1 MIRLPIRASHIAI
14 AGSVAIAGLALPAAA
29 QDLPDQA
36 AANADAAGVAAD
48 DDGAIVVTARRREEN
63 LLDVPI
69 AVTAYGAEA
78 LEESGS
84 LDITDIG
91 DTTPNVTIE
100 NSRAT
105 NSTLSAFIRGVGQ
118 QDPVGGFEAGV
129 GIYLDDVYLNR
140 PQASVLDI
148 YDVERIEVLRGPQGT
163 LYGRN
168 TIGGAIKYV
177 TRRLPDDPEFKLRAT
192 YGTYDQAEAVVSV
205 AVPLGEMFKFGASG
219 ARLSR
224 GGFGDNLNLGIE
236 NYNKDVWAGRASV
249 EFESPDDRLFV
260 RIAGDYTKD
269 NSNPRNGHRLLPGLL
284 SGAPVLDNVY
294 DTRAGLT
301 VPAQDIESY
310 GLMMNVTAEL
320 SDNFTLRSISAW
332 REDKSFVPI
341 DFDSLPTVDV
351 DVPGI
356 YFNDQTS
363 QEFQL
368 LYDSDRLKGLVGFY
382 YLEANALTQ
391 FDVVLATTGPLIG
404 LPLASNF
411 GQFTS
416 GDVNTETWSAFGDF
430 TFDITDWLSLSGGL
444 RYTKDQRRSIILK
457 ANRINLPSP
466 SFGGNGVNLPGP
478 VITDFRGD
486 ASFEKWTPRVSV
498 SLKPTE
504 DLLVY
509 ASYSQGFKGG
519 GFDPRGSANITP
531 NTDGVAGPP
540 SYAEIYD
547 FFLFEPETVD
557 SYEVGIKG
565 SLFDRAFTY
574 ALTGFYADYTDVQIP
589 GSVGVDANGDGI
601 FEGFAGVT
609 TNAGKAR
616 FKGIEAEVFARLAR
630 DFAGPGSQIT
640 LAGTA
645 GYIDAEYLE
654 YVAIIGGVETNLA
667 PFRGIQNT
675 PKFTASATLG
685 ADVPVGAG
693 DLSANVTLSHRSRTQ
708 QFEIANP
715 YLDQPA
721 YQLLDAGVTYR
732 WAGDRFS
739 LGVYGKNLTNER
751 YITSG
756 YPFIATNAVTGV
768 PVLNGGNPIPSLGRE
783 GTLTAFYGNPR
794 QVFVTGTVKF

>member
-1 MIRLPIRASHIAI
+1 MPFARASFA
-14 AGSVAIAGLALPAAA
+14 AVLLSGAALAAFAAPAAA
-29 QDLPDQA
+29 QDTLPETAADQA
-36 AANADAAGVAAD
+36 ADQG
-48 DDGAIVVTARRREEN
+48 GEIVVTARRREEN

-69 AVTAYGAEA
+69 AVTAFSGEA
-78 LEESGS
+78 LENQGA
-84 LDITDIG
+84 LDITDIS
-91 DTTPNVTIE
+91 DTTPNVTVE

-140 PQASVLDI
+140 PQAAVLDI

-177 TRRLPDDPEFKLRAT
+177 TRRLPDTFEAKLRAT
-192 YGTYDQAEAVVSV
+192 YGSYDQADAVVSLS
-205 AVPLGEMFKFGASG
+205 APLGEMFKFGVSG

-224 GGFGDNLNLGIE
+224 GGFGENLNLGIE

-249 EFESPDDRLFV
+249 EFESPDERLFV
-260 RIAGDYTKD
+260 RISGDYTKD
-269 NSNPRNGHRLLPGLL
+269 ESNPRNGHRLTPGLL
-284 SGAPVLDNVY
+284 SGAPVLDNEF

-301 VPAQDIESY
+301 VPAQDIKSY

-320 SDNFTLRSISAW
+320 SDSLTLRSISAW

-341 DFDSLPTVDV
+341 DFDALPTVDV

-368 LYDSDRLKGLVGFY
+368 LYDGGPLQGLVGFY
-382 YLEANALTQ
+382 YLEANAVTE
-391 FDVVLATTGPLIG
+391 FDVILATTGPLLGI
-404 LPLASNF
+404 PLASNF

-416 GDVNTETWSAFGDF
+416 GDVRTKTWSVFGDF
-430 TFDITDWLSLSGGL
+430 TFDITDWLSVSAGG
-444 RYTKDQRRSIILK
+444 RYTRDNRRSIIFK
-457 ANRINLPSP
+457 ANRTNLPSP
-466 SFGGNGVNLPGP
+466 SFGGAGTNLGAP
-478 VITDFRGD
+478 ITNFTGE
-486 ASFEKWTPRVSV
+486 ASFDKFTPRASV
-498 SLKPTE
+498 SLKPSD
-504 DLLVY
+504 DLMIY

-519 GFDPRGSANITP
+519 GFDPRGSANVTP

-574 ALTGFYADYTDVQIP
+574 ALTGFYADYTNVQIP

-616 FKGIEAEVFARLAR
+616 FKGLEAEVFARLAR

-640 LAGTA
+640 LAGTL

-654 YVAIIGGVETNLA
+654 YNTIIGGAAVNVA
-667 PFRGIQNT
+667 PFRGVQNT
-675 PKFTASATLG
+675 PEWTASGSLG
-685 ADVPVGAG
+685 ANIPLGNG
-693 DLSANVTLSHRSRTQ
+693 DLTPNVGVSYRSRTQ

-715 YLDQPA
+715 YLDQPG
-721 YQLLDAGVTYR
+721 YTLVDAGLTYR
-732 WAGDRFS
+732 WADDRFS
-739 LGVYGKNLTNER
+739 IGVYGKNLTDKR

-756 YPFIATNAVTGV
+756 YPFIATNATTGV
-768 PVLNGGNPIPSLGRE
+768 PVLNAAGNPIPALGRE
-783 GTLTAFYGNPR
+783 GVLTAFYGNPR

>member
-1 MIRLPIRASHIAI
+1 MSRMSARARHLAFAST
-14 AGSVAIAGLALPAAA
+14 LALGVFAAPAAA
-29 QDLPDQA
+29 QDVA
-36 AANADAAGVAAD
+36 EANDDAEGVAAED
-48 DDGAIVVTARRREEN
+48 EGGIVVTARRREEN

-78 LEESGS
+78 LEETGS

-140 PQASVLDI
+140 PQAAVLDI

-192 YGTYDQAEAVVSV
+192 YGTYDQAEAVVS
-205 AVPLGEMFKFGASG
+205 ASVPLGDMFKFGASG

-224 GGFGDNLNLGIE
+224 GGFGENLTLGID
-236 NYNKDVWAGRASV
+236 NYNKNVWAGRASV
-249 EFESPDDRLFV
+249 EFESPDNRLFV
-260 RIAGDYTKD
+260 RVSGDYTHD
-269 NSNPRNGHRLLPGLL
+269 NSNPRNGHRLFPGYL
-284 SGAPVLDNVY
+284 SGAPVLDNVF
-294 DTRAGLT
+294 DTRAGLAT
-301 VPAQDIESY
+301 PNQDVKAY
-310 GLMMNVTAEL
+310 GLMMNVSAEL
-320 SDNFTLRSISAW
+320 SDHFTLRSISAW

-341 DFDSLPTVDV
+341 DFDALPAADV
-351 DVPGI
+351 DVPGL

-368 LYDSDRLKGLVGFY
+368 HYNSDRLNGLVGFY

-391 FDVVLATTGPLIG
+391 FDVILATTGPLIG
-404 LPLASNF
+404 IPLANNF

-416 GDVNTETWSAFGDF
+416 GDVSTDTWSAFGDF
-430 TFDITDWLSLSGGL
+430 TFDFTDWLSVSAGL
-444 RYTKDQRRSIILK
+444 RYTKDNRKSVILK
-457 ANRINLPSP
+457 QNRLFLPSP
-466 SFGGNGVNLPGP
+466 QFGGSGSDLGAPLTNFTGE
-478 VITDFRGD
+478 
-486 ASFEKWTPRVSV
+486 ASFDKWTPRASI

-504 DLLVY
+504 DLMVY
-509 ASYSQGFKGG
+509 ASYSKGFKGG
-519 GFDPRGSANITP
+519 GFDPRADGTKVVDINR
-531 NTDGVAGPP
+531 DGVR
-540 SYAEIYD
+540 SYDEAYD
-547 FFLFEPETVD
+547 FFLFDPEEVD
-557 SYEVGIKG
+557 SYELGVKG
-565 SLFDRAFTY
+565 SLFDRGLTY
-574 ALTGFYADYTDVQIP
+574 ALTGFYADYTNVQIP
-589 GSVGVDANGDGI
+589 GSEGIDANGDGV
-601 FEGFAGVT
+601 FEGFAGTT
-609 TNAGKAR
+609 TNAAKAR
-616 FKGIEAEVFARLAR
+616 FKGFEAEFFARMAR

-640 LAGTA
+640 FAGTA
-645 GYIDAEYLE
+645 GYIDAKFLE
-654 YVAIIGGVETNLA
+654 YIGATGADVSA
-667 PFRGIQNT
+667 FRRPQNT

-685 ADVPVGAG
+685 ADVPMG
-693 DLSANVTLSHRSRTQ
+693 DGEVSANVSLSHRSRTQ
-708 QFEIANP
+708 QFEVSTP

-732 WAGDRFS
+732 WAGERFS

-751 YITSG
+751 YLTSG
-756 YPFIATNAVTGV
+756 YPFFVGNPVTGAAILL
-768 PVLNGGNPIPSLGRE
+768 PNGNPTPQLGRE
-783 GTLTAFYGNPR
+783 LAVLGFYGNPR

>member
-1 MIRLPIRASHIAI
+1 MPFARASFA
-14 AGSVAIAGLALPAAA
+14 AVLLSGGALATYAAPAAA
-29 QDLPDQA
+29 QAEAVQQA
-36 AANADAAGVAAD
+36 DTASAGS
-48 DDGAIVVTARRREEN
+48 GEIVVTARRREER
-63 LLDVPI
+63 LSDVPI
-69 AVTAYGAEA
+69 AVTAFSAEA
-78 LEESGS
+78 LEESGAI
-84 LDITDIG
+84 DITDIS

-140 PQASVLDI
+140 PQAAVLDI

-177 TRRLPDDPEFKLRAT
+177 TRRLPDAFEAKIRAT
-192 YGTYDQAEAVVSV
+192 YGSYNQADAVVSLS
-205 AVPLGEMFKFGASG
+205 APLGDMFKLGVSG

-249 EFESPDDRLFV
+249 EFESPDSRLFV
-260 RIAGDYTKD
+260 RIAGDYTHDK
-269 NSNPRNGHRLLPGLL
+269 SNPRNGHRLIPGFF
-284 SGAPVLDNVY
+284 SGAPVLDDVY

-301 VPAQDIESY
+301 TPAQDIKAY

-320 SDNFTLRSISAW
+320 SDSFTLRSISAW

-341 DFDSLPTVDV
+341 DFDALPTVDV
-351 DVPGI
+351 DVPGL
-356 YFNDQTS
+356 YLNDQTS

-368 LYDSDRLKGLVGFY
+368 LYDGGRLQGLVGFY
-382 YLEANALTQ
+382 YLEANAVTQ
-391 FDVVLATTGPLIG
+391 FDVILATTGPLIG
-404 LPLASNF
+404 IPLASNF

-416 GDVNTETWSAFGDF
+416 GDVRTKTWSVFGDF
-430 TFDITDWLSLSGGL
+430 TFDFTDWLSVSAGG
-444 RYTKDQRRSIILK
+444 RYTRDNRRSIMFK
-457 ANRINLPSP
+457 ANRIGLPSP
-466 SFGGNGVNLPGP
+466 PFGGAGTNLGAP
-478 VITDFRGD
+478 ITNFTGE
-486 ASFEKWTPRVSV
+486 ASFEKFTPRVSV
-498 SLKPTE
+498 SVKPSDT
-504 DLLVY
+504 LMVY

-519 GFDPRGSANITP
+519 GFDPRGSANVTP

-557 SYEVGIKG
+557 SYEVGVKG
-565 SLFDRAFTY
+565 SLFDRTFTY
-574 ALTGFYADYTDVQIP
+574 ALTGFYADYTNVQIP
-589 GSVGVDANGDGI
+589 GSVGVDANGDGV

-640 LAGTA
+640 LAGTL
-645 GYIDAEYLE
+645 GYIDAEYVE
-654 YVAIIGGVETNLA
+654 YNTIIAGAAVNVA

-675 PKFTASATLG
+675 PEFTASGTLG
-685 ADVPVGAG
+685 ARLPLADG
-693 DLSANVTLSHRSRTQ
+693 DLTPNVTVSHRSRTQ

-721 YQLLDAGVTYR
+721 YTLVDAGITYR
-732 WAGDRFS
+732 WADDRFS
-739 LGVYGKNLTNER
+739 IGLYGKNLTDKR

-756 YPFIATNAVTGV
+756 YPFIATNPTTGV
-768 PVLNGGNPIPSLGRE
+768 PVINAAGNPVPALGRE
-783 GTLTAFYGNPR
+783 GILTAFYGNPR

>member
-1 MIRLPIRASHIAI
+1 
-14 AGSVAIAGLALPAAA
+14 
-29 QDLPDQA
+29 
-36 AANADAAGVAAD
+36 
-48 DDGAIVVTARRREEN
+48 VTARRREEN

-78 LEESGS
+78 LEESGAI
-84 LDITDIG
+84 DITDIG

-140 PQASVLDI
+140 PQAAVLDI

-177 TRRLPDDPEFKLRAT
+177 TRRLPDEFEGKIRAT
-192 YGTYDQAEAVVSV
+192 YGSYDQADAIISLSAPV
-205 AVPLGEMFKFGASG
+205 GDMFKFGVSG

-224 GGFGDNLNLGIE
+224 GGFGENLNLGIE

-260 RIAGDYTKD
+260 RVSGDYTKD
-269 NSNPRNGHRLLPGLL
+269 NSNPRNGHRLFPGYL

-301 VPAQDIESY
+301 VPAQDIEAY

-320 SDNFTLRSISAW
+320 TDTLTLRSISAW

-341 DFDSLPTVDV
+341 DFDSLPTIDV
-351 DVPGI
+351 DVPGL

-368 LYDSDRLKGLVGFY
+368 HYNSSRLNGLVGFY

-391 FDVVLATTGPLIG
+391 FDVILATTGPLIG
-404 LPLASNF
+404 IPEAARF

-416 GDVNTETWSAFGDF
+416 GDVNTETWSVFGDF
-430 TFDITDWLSLSGGL
+430 TFDFNDWLSVSGGL
-444 RYTKDQRRSIILK
+444 RYTRDDRSSIIFK
-457 ANRINLPSP
+457 ANRLGGVSP
-466 SFGGNGVNLPGP
+466 QLGGTAVNLGAPL
-478 VITDFRGD
+478 TDFRGK
-486 ASFEKWTPRVSV
+486 ASFEKWTPRASV
-498 SLKPTE
+498 SLKPSE
-504 DLLVY
+504 DLMIY

-519 GFDPRGSANITP
+519 GFDPRGTATSAPDSNR
-531 NTDGVAGPP
+531 DGVR
-540 SYAEIYD
+540 SYDEIYD
-547 FFLFEPETVD
+547 FFLFDPEVVD
-557 SYEVGIKG
+557 SYEAGVKG

-574 ALTGFYADYTDVQIP
+574 ALTGFYADYTNVQIP
-589 GSVGVDANGDGI
+589 GSEGIDANGDGV
-601 FEGFAGVT
+601 FEGFVGKT
-609 TNAGKAR
+609 TNAARAR
-616 FKGIEAEVFARLAR
+616 FKGIEAEVSARMAR

-640 LAGTA
+640 FGATA
-645 GYIDAEYLE
+645 GYIDAEFLE
-654 YVAIIGGVETNLA
+654 YIGNTGVDVSE
-667 PFRGIQNT
+667 FRKPQNT

-685 ADVPVGAG
+685 ANVPVGAG
-693 DLSANVTLSHRSRTQ
+693 DISANVGISHRSRTQ

-721 YQLLDAGVTYR
+721 YQLIDAGVTYR
-732 WAGDRFS
+732 APGDRFT

-756 YPFIATNAVTGV
+756 YPFIVANAVTGV
-768 PVLNGGNPIPSLGRE
+768 PVLLPNGNPAPQLGRE
-783 GTLTAFYGNPR
+783 LALLGFYGNPR
-794 QVFVTGTVKF
+794 QVFVTGSVKF

>member
-1 MIRLPIRASHIAI
+1 MIRMPVRASRIALASSLAFGAFAMPATAQET
-14 AGSVAIAGLALPAAA
+14 AGEPEFAAS
-29 QDLPDQA
+29 
-36 AANADAAGVAAD
+36 DA
-48 DDGAIVVTARRREEN
+48 DGAIIVTARRREEN

-91 DTTPNVTIE
+91 DTTPNVTVE

-140 PQASVLDI
+140 PQAAVLDI

-192 YGTYDQAEAVVSV
+192 YGSYDQADAVVSV
-205 AVPLGEMFKFGASG
+205 SVPLGDMFKFGASG

-249 EFESPDDRLFV
+249 EFESPDNRLFV
-260 RIAGDYTKD
+260 RISGDYTKD
-269 NSNPRNGHRLLPGLL
+269 ESNPRNGHRLIPGFF

-294 DTRAGLT
+294 DTRAGLST
-301 VPAQDIESY
+301 PTQDVEAY
-310 GLMMNVTAEL
+310 GLLMNVTAEL

-332 REDKSFVPI
+332 REDKTFGPI
-341 DFDSLPTVDV
+341 DFDSLPTIDV

-356 YFNDQTS
+356 YFNDQIS
-363 QEFQL
+363 QEVQF
-368 LYDSDRLKGLVGFY
+368 LYNSSRLNGLVGFY

-391 FDVVLATTGPLIG
+391 FDVILATTGPLIG
-404 LPLASNF
+404 IPQASNF

-416 GDVNTETWSAFGDF
+416 GDVNTETWSVFGDF
-430 TFDITDWLSLSGGL
+430 TFDFTDWLSVSGGI
-444 RYTKDQRRSIILK
+444 RYTRDNRRSIIYK
-457 ANRINLPSP
+457 ANRLFLPSP
-466 SFGGNGVNLPGP
+466 SFGGNGVDLGAP
-478 VITDFRGD
+478 ITNFTGEAKFDR
-486 ASFEKWTPRVSV
+486 WTPRVSV
-498 SLKPTE
+498 SVKPTE
-504 DLLVY
+504 DLMIY

-574 ALTGFYADYTDVQIP
+574 ALTGFYADYTNVQIP

-616 FKGIEAEVFARLAR
+616 FKGIEAEVSARLAR
-630 DFAGPGSQIT
+630 DFAGPGSGIT
-640 LAGTA
+640 LGGTA
-645 GYIDAEYLE
+645 GYIDAEYQE
-654 YVAIIGGVETNLA
+654 YIAIIGGVETNLA

-685 ADVPVGAG
+685 TNLPVAGG
-693 DLSANVTLSHRSRTQ
+693 DLSANLTLSHRSRTQ

-715 YLDQPA
+715 YLDQPG
-721 YQLLDAGVTYR
+721 YELLDAGVTYR
-732 WAGDRFS
+732 FTGDRFT

-756 YPFIATNAVTGV
+756 YPFIATNATTGV
-768 PVLNGGNPIPSLGRE
+768 PVLSGGNPVPALGRE
-783 GTLTAFYGNPR
+783 GVLTAFYGNPR
-794 QVFVTGTVKF
+794 QIFVTGSVKF

>member
-1 MIRLPIRASHIAI
+1 MIRMPIRASHIAL
-14 AGSVAIAGLALPAAA
+14 AGSLALAGLAAPAAA
-29 QDLPDQA
+29 QDA
-36 AANADAAGVAAD
+36 AASNDSAGGIAAE
-48 DDGAIVVTARRREEN
+48 DDGGIVVTARRREEN

-140 PQASVLDI
+140 PQAAVLDI

-177 TRRLPDDPEFKLRAT
+177 TRRLPDDFEAKVRAT
-192 YGTYDQAEAVVSV
+192 YGSYDQADAVVSL
-205 AVPLGEMFKFGASG
+205 AVPVGDMFKFGVSG

-249 EFESPDDRLFV
+249 EFESPDNRLFV
-260 RIAGDYTKD
+260 RISGDYTHDK
-269 NSNPRNGHRLLPGLL
+269 SNPRNGHRLIPGFL

-294 DTRAGLT
+294 DTQAGLT
-301 VPAQDIESY
+301 VPKQDIKAY

-320 SDNFTLRSISAW
+320 SDSLTLRSISAW
-332 REDKSFVPI
+332 REDKSYVPI
-341 DFDSLPTVDV
+341 DFDALPTVDV

-363 QEFQL
+363 QELQL
-368 LYDSDRLKGLVGFY
+368 LYDSDRLHGLVGLY

-391 FDVVLATTGPLIG
+391 FDVILATTGPLIG
-404 LPLASNF
+404 VPLASNF

-430 TFDITDWLSLSGGL
+430 TFDITDRLSLSAGI
-444 RYTKDQRRSIILK
+444 RYTKDNRRSQIYK
-457 ANRINLPSP
+457 ANRLFLPSP
-466 SFGGNGVNLPGP
+466 QFGGNGVDLGAA
-478 VITDFRGD
+478 ITNFTGK

-498 SLKPTE
+498 SFKPTD
-504 DLLVY
+504 DLMVY

-557 SYEVGIKG
+557 SYEVGVKG

-574 ALTGFYADYTDVQIP
+574 ALTGFYADYTNVQIP

-616 FKGIEAEVFARLAR
+616 FKGLEAEVFARLAR
-630 DFAGPGSQIT
+630 DFAGAGSQIT

-654 YVAIIGGVETNLA
+654 YNTIIGGTAVNVA
-667 PFRGIQNT
+667 QYRGIQNT
-675 PKFTASATLG
+675 PKFTASGTLG
-685 ADVPVGAG
+685 ADVPIGNG

-715 YLDQPA
+715 YLDQPG
-721 YQLLDAGVTYR
+721 YELLDAGLTYR
-732 WAGDRFS
+732 WGEDRFS

-756 YPFIATNAVTGV
+756 YPFIATNATTGV
-768 PVLNGGNPIPSLGRE
+768 PTIVGGKPVPALGRE
-783 GTLTAFYGNPR
+783 GVLTAFYGNPR

>member
-1 MIRLPIRASHIAI
+1 MSRMSVRARH
-14 AGSVAIAGLALPAAA
+14 LAFASAAA
-29 QDLPDQA
+29 LAAFAAPAWAQDVAEANDDAEGIA
-36 AANADAAGVAAD
+36 AEDEG
-48 DDGAIVVTARRREEN
+48 GIVVTARRREEN

-78 LEESGS
+78 LEETGS

-140 PQASVLDI
+140 PQAAVLDI

-177 TRRLPDDPEFKLRAT
+177 TRRLPDEFEAKVRAT
-192 YGTYDQAEAVVSV
+192 YGTYDQAEAVVSL
-205 AVPLGEMFKFGASG
+205 AVPLGDMFKFGVSG

-249 EFESPDDRLFV
+249 EFETPDNRLFV
-260 RIAGDYTKD
+260 RISGDYTKD
-269 NSNPRNGHRLLPGLL
+269 ESNPRNGHRLIPGFL

-301 VPAQDIESY
+301 VPAQDIKSY
-310 GLMMNVTAEL
+310 GLTMNVTAEL
-320 SDNFTLRSISAW
+320 SENFTLRSISAW
-332 REDKSFVPI
+332 REDESFVPI
-341 DFDSLPTVDV
+341 DFDSLPSVDI
-351 DVPGI
+351 DVPGLYI
-356 YFNDQTS
+356 NDQTS

-368 LYDSDRLKGLVGFY
+368 LYDSERLNGLVGFY

-391 FDVVLATTGPLIG
+391 FDVILATTGPLIG
-404 LPLASNF
+404 VPLASNF

-430 TFDITDWLSLSGGL
+430 TFDFTDWLSVSAGL
-444 RYTKDQRRSIILK
+444 RYTKDNRRSIIYK
-457 ANRINLPSP
+457 ANRLFLPSP
-466 SFGGNGVNLPGP
+466 QFGGTGVDLGAP
-478 VITDFRGD
+478 ITNFTGR
-486 ASFEKWTPRVSV
+486 ASFDKWTPRVSV
-498 SLKPTE
+498 SLKPSE
-504 DLLVY
+504 EMLVY

-519 GFDPRGSANITP
+519 GFDPRGSANTTP

-547 FFLFEPETVD
+547 FFLFDPETVD

-574 ALTGFYADYTDVQIP
+574 ALTGFYADYTNVQIP

-616 FKGIEAEVFARLAR
+616 FKGVEAEVFARLGR

-640 LAGTA
+640 LAGTM

-654 YVAIIGGVETNLA
+654 YIAIIGGVETNLA

-685 ADVPVGAG
+685 ADVPLGAG
-693 DLSANVTLSHRSRTQ
+693 ELSANLTLSHRSRTQ
-708 QFEIANP
+708 QFEIASP
-715 YLDQPA
+715 YLDQPG
-721 YQLLDAGVTYR
+721 YELLDAGVTYR
-732 WAGDRFS
+732 WADDRFS

-756 YPFIATNAVTGV
+756 YSFIAGNATTGV
-768 PVLNGGNPIPSLGRE
+768 PVLNNGNPIPALGRE

-794 QVFVTGTVKF
+794 QVFVTATAKF

>member
-1 MIRLPIRASHIAI
+1 MIRMPIRASHIAL
-14 AGSVAIAGLALPAAA
+14 AGSLAIAGLAAPAAA
-29 QDLPDQA
+29 QAVPNEPDSEA
-36 AANADAAGVAAD
+36 AAALTDA
-48 DDGAIVVTARRREEN
+48 DDGAIIVTARRREEN

-69 AVTAYGAEA
+69 AVTAYSGEA

-91 DTTPNVTIE
+91 DTTPNVTVE

-140 PQASVLDI
+140 PQAAVLDI
-148 YDVERIEVLRGPQGT
+148 YDVERIEILRGPQGT

-177 TRRLPDDPEFKLRAT
+177 TRRLPDEFDAKIRAT
-192 YGTYDQAEAVVSV
+192 YGTYDQADAVVSL
-205 AVPLGEMFKFGASG
+205 AVPLGEMFKFGVSG

-249 EFESPDDRLFV
+249 EFEAPDDRLFV
-260 RIAGDYTKD
+260 RISGDYTKD
-269 NSNPRNGHRLLPGLL
+269 KSNPRNGHRLIPGAL
-284 SGAPVLDNVY
+284 SGAPVLENVY
-294 DTRAGLT
+294 DTRAGLAI
-301 VPAQDIESY
+301 PAQDIKSY

-320 SDNFTLRSISAW
+320 SENFTLRSISAW

-341 DFDSLPTVDV
+341 DFDALPTVDL
-351 DVPGI
+351 DVPGL

-368 LYDSDRLKGLVGFY
+368 LYDSNRLKGLVGFY

-404 LPLASNF
+404 VPLASNF

-416 GDVNTETWSAFGDF
+416 GDVNTETWSAFADF
-430 TFDITDWLSLSGGL
+430 TFDFTDWLSVSGGI
-444 RYTKDQRRSIILK
+444 RYTKDDRRSIIFK
-457 ANRINLPSP
+457 ANRLGLPSP
-466 SFGGNGVNLPGP
+466 QFGGTGVNLGAP
-478 VITDFRGD
+478 ITDFHGD

-498 SLKPTE
+498 SVKPTE

-574 ALTGFYADYTDVQIP
+574 ALTGFYADYTNVQIP

-616 FKGIEAEVFARLAR
+616 FKGLEAEVTARLAR

-654 YVAIIGGVETNLA
+654 YIAILGGLETNLA

-685 ADVPVGAG
+685 ADIPMGTG
-693 DLSANVTLSHRSRTQ
+693 DLSANIGISHRSRTQ

-715 YLDQPA
+715 YLDQPG
-721 YQLLDAGVTYR
+721 YELLDAGVTYR
-732 WAGDRFS
+732 WADDRFS

-756 YPFIATNAVTGV
+756 YPFIATNATTGV
-768 PVLNGGNPIPSLGRE
+768 PVLNNGNPIPALGRE

-794 QVFVTGTVKF
+794 QVFVTGTVHF

>member
-1 MIRLPIRASHIAI
+1 MTRLPVRCSR
-14 AGSVAIAGLALPAAA
+14 VAIAGAIASLGLFVAPALAQEEPQGQDDAEGIAAE
-29 QDLPDQA
+29 D
-36 AANADAAGVAAD
+36 N
-48 DDGAIVVTARRREEN
+48 DGIVVTARRREEN

-140 PQASVLDI
+140 PQAAVLDI

-177 TRRLPDDPEFKLRAT
+177 TRRLPDEFEAKVRAT
-192 YGTYDQAEAVVSV
+192 YGTYDQAEAVVSLS
-205 AVPLGEMFKFGASG
+205 APLGDMFKFGVSG

-236 NYNKDVWAGRASV
+236 NYNKDVWAGRASL

-269 NSNPRNGHRLLPGLL
+269 NSNPRNGYRLIPGFL

-301 VPAQDIESY
+301 VPGQDIEAY

-320 SDNFTLRSISAW
+320 SDAFTLRSISAW

-341 DFDSLPTVDV
+341 DFDALPTVDV

-368 LYDSDRLKGLVGFY
+368 LYNSDRLNGLVGFY

-404 LPLASNF
+404 VPLASNF

-430 TFDITDWLSLSGGL
+430 TFDLTGRLSVSGGL
-444 RYTKDQRRSIILK
+444 RYTRDNRRSVILK
-457 ANRINLPSP
+457 ANRLGLPSP
-466 SFGGNGVNLPGP
+466 QFGGTGVNLGVP
-478 VITDFRGD
+478 ITDFTGE
-486 ASFEKWTPRVSV
+486 ASFDKWTPRVSV
-498 SLKPTE
+498 SFKPI
-504 DLLVY
+504 DDMLLY

-609 TNAGKAR
+609 TNAGKAH
-616 FKGIEAEVFARLAR
+616 FKGLEAEIFARLAR

-654 YVAIIGGVETNLA
+654 YIAIIGGVETNLA
-667 PFRGIQNT
+667 QYRGIQNT
-675 PKFTASATLG
+675 PKYTASATLG
-685 ADVPVGAG
+685 ADLPLGDG

-715 YLDQPA
+715 YLDQPG
-721 YQLLDAGVTYR
+721 YELLDAGVTYR
-732 WAGDRFS
+732 WGGDRFS

-756 YPFIATNAVTGV
+756 YPFIMTNATTGV
-768 PVLNGGNPIPSLGRE
+768 PVLVNGNPVPALGRE
-783 GTLTAFYGNPR
+783 GVLTAFYGNPR